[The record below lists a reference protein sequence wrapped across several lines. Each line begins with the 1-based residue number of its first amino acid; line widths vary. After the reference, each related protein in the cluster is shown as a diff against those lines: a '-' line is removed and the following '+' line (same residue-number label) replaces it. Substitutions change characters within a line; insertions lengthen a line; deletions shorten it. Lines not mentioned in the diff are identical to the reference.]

1 MVAIYQQPLSRDPSG
16 IRGIIAC
23 PGFRGPSA
31 MHPVIRFKTT
41 LFDLA
46 AEKPNP
52 INPIRGSSILEWLR
66 ARPPEDMEMSDSAAE
81 DWGWYCDV
89 TWPGATY
96 LLGASAEEA
105 GDGNHEWALQLE
117 KSRSLVDK
125 LLGRNKLAEDDFCL
139 ATLREVLS
147 QEPAFTEVTVELG
160 P

>member
-1 MVAIYQQPLSRDPSG
+1 
-16 IRGIIAC
+16 
-23 PGFRGPSA
+23 

-66 ARPPEDMEMSDSAAE
+66 ARRPEGMEMSESGAE

-89 TWPGATY
+89 TWRGATY
-96 LLGASAEEA
+96 LLGSSAEESS
-105 GDGNHEWALQLE
+105 DGNHEWSLQLE

-125 LLGRNKLAEDDFCL
+125 LLGRNQLGADDACL
-139 ATLREVLS
+139 AYLRDVLGKD
-147 QEPAFTEVTVELG
+147 PAITDV
-160 P
+160 

>member
-1 MVAIYQQPLSRDPSG
+1 
-16 IRGIIAC
+16 
-23 PGFRGPSA
+23 
-31 MHPVIRFKTT
+31 MHPVLRFKTT

-66 ARPPEDMEMSDSAAE
+66 ARRPNGMEMSEPAAE

-89 TWPGATY
+89 TWRGATY
-96 LLGASAEEA
+96 LLGSSAEESS
-105 GDGNHEWALQLE
+105 DGNHEWTLQLD

-125 LLGRNKLAEDDFCL
+125 LLGRNKLAADDSCL
-139 ATLREVLS
+139 VTLRETLS
-147 QEPAFTEVTVELG
+147 GEAAFTDVTIELG